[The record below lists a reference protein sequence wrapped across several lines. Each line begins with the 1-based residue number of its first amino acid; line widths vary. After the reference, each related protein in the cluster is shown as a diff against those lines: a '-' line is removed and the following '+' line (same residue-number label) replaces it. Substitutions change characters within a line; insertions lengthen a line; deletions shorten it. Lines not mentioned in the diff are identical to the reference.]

1 MGRDGG
7 PKLQGI
13 LGDPHLGLLS
23 PENYV
28 DSEHSRRWPEDK
40 AFSKTRDLR
49 KIVTDIKNG
58 CDFSYPRPWPPTHC
72 VV

>member
-28 DSEHSRRWPEDK
+28 DSEHSRRRPEDK
-40 AFSKTRDLR
+40 AFSKNKGSKKDSHR
-49 KIVTDIKNG
+49 
-58 CDFSYPRPWPPTHC
+58 Y
-72 VV
+72 